1 MWVGGASILLACGLF
16 GVSFRV
22 LRFCNDHYR
31 SVSTLLRNFKDAIFA
46 RCYVEYIY
54 FNMYLLY
61 TKVTRNKVK
70 LGKHNLCVKI
80 IF

>member
-22 LRFCNDHYR
+22 LFCNDHYR
-31 SVSTLLRNFKDAIFA
+31 SVVNFKDAIFA

-54 FNMYLLY
+54 FTVYLLY
-61 TKVTRNKVK
+61 TEIARNKVK
-70 LGKHNLCVKI
+70 LGKYNLCFKI